1 MIRYI
6 SYRYFSASI
15 IMAAALRRP
24 TLDEQARSTLPL
36 TPIAMHIL
44 LALVDRHRHGL
55 GIAEHIEEFTSGRIS
70 LGPGTLYGTIK
81 RLLDVGLIDDAAS
94 NPDEAT
100 VDPRR
105 RYYHITP
112 LGRRALE
119 IETRELSNVLD
130 VARLKRV
137 IR

>member
-1 MIRYI
+1 M
-6 SYRYFSASI
+6 ASTP
-15 IMAAALRRP
+15 RRS
-24 TLDEQARSTLPL
+24 TLDDHARAALPL
-36 TPIAMHIL
+36 TPIALHIL
-44 LALVDRHRHGL
+44 LALADRRRHGL
-55 GIAEHIEEFTSGRIS
+55 GIAEHIEEFTSGRLT
-70 LGPGTLYGTIK
+70 LGPGTLYSTIK
-81 RLLDVGLIDDAAS
+81 RLLDGGLIDDAES
-94 NPDEAT
+94 NPDEES

>member
-1 MIRYI
+1 
-6 SYRYFSASI
+6 
-15 IMAAALRRP
+15 MAAIRRP
-24 TLDEQARSTLPL
+24 TLDDQARSALPL
-36 TPIAMHIL
+36 TPIALHIL

-55 GIAEHIEEFTSGRIS
+55 GIAEHVEEFTGGRVV

-81 RLLDVGLIDDAAS
+81 RLLEIGLIDDAES
-94 NPDEAT
+94 NPDET
-100 VDPRR
+100 SVDPRR

-112 LGRRALE
+112 VGRRALE